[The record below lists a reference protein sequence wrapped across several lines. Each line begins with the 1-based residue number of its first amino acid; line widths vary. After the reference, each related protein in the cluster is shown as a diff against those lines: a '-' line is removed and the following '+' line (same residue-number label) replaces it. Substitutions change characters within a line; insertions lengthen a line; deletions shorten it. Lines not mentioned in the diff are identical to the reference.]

1 MGVMAI
7 SARWHGV
14 CWRFDNE
21 IDDDSDTRGTL
32 RIPGVGRRWAFA
44 AYPTRPPEPVDSR
57 AWPELADRAVGICF
71 EELSRRNIF
80 PSRK

>member
-1 MGVMAI
+1 MAI

-14 CWRFDNE
+14 CCRFDNE
-21 IDDDSDTRGTL
+21 IDDDSDARGTL

-57 AWPELADRAVGICF
+57 AWPELADRAVGIGF
-71 EELSRRNIF
+71 EDLSRRNIF